1 MPIYYRHWSNRML
14 RRAPLGRG
22 VHDGTGL
29 NAIRLGLLK
38 GINATMTKF
47 WIKAAAI
54 TLALSMPGVVAA
66 QQSAAIQ
73 AAPITAAER
82 QQGTAATADITAEY
96 GGAYQGPQAQYAERV
111 GRRIAV
117 QSGLS
122 SNPGAFNVTLL
133 NSSVDNAFAIPGGYV
148 YVTRNLLAL
157 MNDEAELAAV
167 LGHEVGHVAA
177 RHSAKRQ
184 ETATRNSILGALG
197 QLLVGS
203 VAGNSGIGQLLTR
216 GIGTGAQLATLGFSR
231 SQETQADD
239 LGVNYLAGAGYD
251 PTALSTMLEDLAA
264 QNVLTQQIAGA
275 SSALPAWAS
284 THPDP
289 ASRVRRAQQQA
300 AKVSRPTRDRG
311 RAPFLAAI
319 DGMLYGDD
327 PKQGVIDGRN
337 FLYSPGRVAFSVPQ
351 GFAIAN
357 GARVVTISGDGGQ
370 AQFSSAPYNGDLPRY
385 VTSVLSQLGNN
396 STSSDAVRQTQVN
409 GIAAAY
415 TTVRAQSGQTE
426 VDATVFAY
434 APTRDRAYHFL
445 VIAPAGQGLGP
456 LEPLVASF
464 RNMTPVDAAAAKPRF
479 LRVVAVRSGDTQES
493 LASRMAF
500 PAYRIERF
508 RVLNRLSPGQPL
520 RPGDKIKIVTY

>member
-1 MPIYYRHWSNRML
+1 MS
-14 RRAPLGRG
+14 
-22 VHDGTGL
+22 
-29 NAIRLGLLK
+29 
-38 GINATMTKF
+38 KF
-47 WIKAAAI
+47 WVEASALA
-54 TLALSMPGVVAA
+54 LALSIPGASEA
-66 QQSAAIQ
+66 QSGAAIQ
-73 AAPITAAER
+73 AEPINAAER

-96 GGAYQGPQAQYAERV
+96 GGVYRGSQAQYAERV

-122 SNPGAFNVTLL
+122 SDPSAFNVTLL

-177 RHSAKRQ
+177 RHSAKR
-184 ETATRNSILGALG
+184 EKTATRNSILGALG

-203 VAGNSGIGQLLTR
+203 VAGNSQVGQLLTQ

-239 LGVNYLAGAGYD
+239 LGINYLAGAGYD
-251 PTALSTMLEDLAA
+251 PAALSTMLEDLAA
-264 QNVLTQQIAGA
+264 QNALTQQIAGA
-275 SSALPAWAS
+275 SSARPAWAS

-300 AKVSRPTRDRG
+300 AQVSRATGERG

-337 FLYSPGRVAFSVPQ
+337 FLYAPGRVAFSVPQ

-357 GARVVTISGDGGQ
+357 GARAVTISGDDGQ
-370 AQFSSAPYNGDLPRY
+370 AQFSTAPYDGDLPRY
-385 VTSVLSQLGNN
+385 VTRVLSQLGNI
-396 STSSDAVRQTQVN
+396 SASSDAVRQTQVN
-409 GIAAAY
+409 GIPAAY

-426 VDATVFAY
+426 IDATVFAY
-434 APTRDRAYHFL
+434 APSRDRAYHFL
-445 VIAPAGQGLGP
+445 VLAPAGQGLGQ
-456 LEPLVASF
+456 LESLVASF
-464 RNMTPVDAAAAKPRF
+464 RAMTSADTAAARPRY
-479 LRVVAVRSGDTQES
+479 LRVVAVRSGDTQET
-493 LASRMAF
+493 LAARMAF
-500 PAYRIERF
+500 SAYRLERF
-508 RVLNRLSPGQPL
+508 RVLNRLNPGQAM
-520 RPGDKIKIVTY
+520 RPGDKVKIVTY

>member
-1 MPIYYRHWSNRML
+1 MS
-14 RRAPLGRG
+14 
-22 VHDGTGL
+22 
-29 NAIRLGLLK
+29 
-38 GINATMTKF
+38 KF
-47 WIKAAAI
+47 WVEASALA
-54 TLALSMPGVVAA
+54 LALSIPGASEA
-66 QQSAAIQ
+66 QSGAAIQ
-73 AAPITAAER
+73 AEPINAAER

-96 GGAYQGPQAQYAERV
+96 GGVYRGSQAQYAERV

-122 SNPGAFNVTLL
+122 SDPSAFNVTLL

-177 RHSAKRQ
+177 RHSAKR
-184 ETATRNSILGALG
+184 EKTATRNSILGALG

-203 VAGNSGIGQLLTR
+203 VAGNSQVGQLLTR

-239 LGVNYLAGAGYD
+239 LGINYLAGAGYD
-251 PTALSTMLEDLAA
+251 PAALSTMLEDLAA
-264 QNVLTQQIAGA
+264 QNALTQQIAGA
-275 SSALPAWAS
+275 SSARPAWAS

-300 AKVSRPTRDRG
+300 AQVSRATGERG

-337 FLYSPGRVAFSVPQ
+337 FLYAPGRVAFSVPQ

-357 GARVVTISGDGGQ
+357 GARAVTISGDDGQ
-370 AQFSSAPYNGDLPRY
+370 TQFSTAPYDGDLPRY
-385 VTSVLSQLGNN
+385 VTRVLSQLGNI
-396 STSSDAVRQTQVN
+396 SASSDAVRQTQVN
-409 GIAAAY
+409 GIPAAY

-426 VDATVFAY
+426 IDATVFAY
-434 APTRDRAYHFL
+434 APSRDRAYHFL
-445 VIAPAGQGLGP
+445 VLAPAGQGLGQ
-456 LEPLVASF
+456 LESLVASF
-464 RNMTPVDAAAAKPRF
+464 RAMTSADTAAARPRY
-479 LRVVAVRSGDTQES
+479 LRVVAVRSGDTQET
-493 LASRMAF
+493 LAARMAF
-500 PAYRIERF
+500 SAYRLERF
-508 RVLNRLSPGQPL
+508 RVLNRLNPGQAM
-520 RPGDKIKIVTY
+520 RPGDKVKIVTY

>member
-1 MPIYYRHWSNRML
+1 MS
-14 RRAPLGRG
+14 
-22 VHDGTGL
+22 
-29 NAIRLGLLK
+29 
-38 GINATMTKF
+38 KF
-47 WIKAAAI
+47 WVEASALA
-54 TLALSMPGVVAA
+54 LALSIPGASEA
-66 QQSAAIQ
+66 QSGAAIQ
-73 AAPITAAER
+73 AEPINAAER

-96 GGAYQGPQAQYAERV
+96 GGVYRGSQAQYAERV

-122 SNPGAFNVTLL
+122 SDPSAFNVTLL

-177 RHSAKRQ
+177 RHSAKR
-184 ETATRNSILGALG
+184 EKTATRNSILGALG

-203 VAGNSGIGQLLTR
+203 VAGNSQVGQLLTQ

-239 LGVNYLAGAGYD
+239 LGINYLAGAGYA
-251 PTALSTMLEDLAA
+251 PAALSTMLEDLAA
-264 QNVLTQQIAGA
+264 QNALTQQIAGA
-275 SSALPAWAS
+275 SSARPAWAS

-300 AKVSRPTRDRG
+300 AQVSRATGERG

-337 FLYSPGRVAFSVPQ
+337 FLYAPGRVAFSVPQ

-357 GARVVTISGDGGQ
+357 GARAVTISGDDGQ
-370 AQFSSAPYNGDLPRY
+370 AQFSTAPYDGDLPRY
-385 VTSVLSQLGNN
+385 VTRVLSQLGNI
-396 STSSDAVRQTQVN
+396 SASSDAVRQTQVN
-409 GIAAAY
+409 GIPAAY

-426 VDATVFAY
+426 IDATVFAY
-434 APTRDRAYHFL
+434 APSRDRAYHFL
-445 VIAPAGQGLGP
+445 VLAPAGQGLGQ
-456 LEPLVASF
+456 LESLVASF
-464 RNMTPVDAAAAKPRF
+464 RAMTSADTAAARPRY
-479 LRVVAVRSGDTQES
+479 LRVVAVRSGDTQET
-493 LASRMAF
+493 LAARMAF
-500 PAYRIERF
+500 SAYRLERF
-508 RVLNRLSPGQPL
+508 RVLNRLNPGQAM
-520 RPGDKIKIVTY
+520 RPGDKVKIVTY

>member
-1 MPIYYRHWSNRML
+1 
-14 RRAPLGRG
+14 
-22 VHDGTGL
+22 
-29 NAIRLGLLK
+29 
-38 GINATMTKF
+38 MTKLWF
-47 WIKAAAI
+47 GASAVA
-54 TLALSMPGVVAA
+54 LALSLPGVVVA
-66 QQSAAIQ
+66 QSTSVAL

-82 QQGTAATADITAEY
+82 QQGTAATASIIAEY
-96 GGAYQGPQAQYAERV
+96 GGAYRGPQAQYAERV
-111 GRRIAV
+111 GRRVAV

-122 SNPGAFNVTLL
+122 SDPSAFNVTLL
-133 NSSVDNAFAIPGGYV
+133 NSAVDNAFAIPGGYV

-216 GIGTGAQLATLGFSR
+216 GIGTGAQLATLSFSR

-239 LGVNYLAGAGYD
+239 LGINYLAGAGYD
-251 PTALSTMLEDLAA
+251 PAALSTMLEDLAA
-264 QNVLTQQIAGA
+264 QNLLSQQIAGA

-300 AKVSRPTRDRG
+300 TQVGRATSDRG

-327 PKQGVIDGRN
+327 PKQGVIDGRI

-357 GARVVTISGDGGQ
+357 GARAVTISGEGGQ
-370 AQFSSAPYNGDLPRY
+370 AQFSTAPYNGNLSRY
-385 VTSVLSQLGNN
+385 VTSVLSQLGNS
-396 STSSDAVRQTQVN
+396 STSSAAVRETQVN
-409 GIAAAY
+409 GIPAAY

-426 VDATVFAY
+426 IDATVFAY
-434 APTRDRAYHFL
+434 APARDRAYHFL
-445 VIAPAGQGLGP
+445 VLAPAGQGLGA

-464 RNMTPVDAAAAKPRF
+464 RTMTPADTASAKPRF
-479 LRVVAVRSGDTQES
+479 LRVIAVRSGDTQES
-493 LASRMAF
+493 LAARMAF
-500 PAYRIERF
+500 PAYRLERF
-508 RVLNRLSPGQPL
+508 RVLNRLNPGQTL
-520 RPGDKIKIVTY
+520 RPGDKVKIVTY

>member
-1 MPIYYRHWSNRML
+1 MS
-14 RRAPLGRG
+14 
-22 VHDGTGL
+22 
-29 NAIRLGLLK
+29 
-38 GINATMTKF
+38 KF
-47 WIKAAAI
+47 WVEASALA
-54 TLALSMPGVVAA
+54 LALSIPGASEA
-66 QQSAAIQ
+66 QSGAAIQ
-73 AAPITAAER
+73 AEPINAAER

-96 GGAYQGPQAQYAERV
+96 GGVYRGSQAQYAERV

-122 SNPGAFNVTLL
+122 SDPSAFNVTLL

-177 RHSAKRQ
+177 RHSAKR
-184 ETATRNSILGALG
+184 EKTATRNSILGALG

-203 VAGNSGIGQLLTR
+203 VAGNSQVGQLLTR

-239 LGVNYLAGAGYD
+239 LGINYLAGAGYD
-251 PTALSTMLEDLAA
+251 PAALSTMLEDLAA
-264 QNVLTQQIAGA
+264 QNALTQQIAGA
-275 SSALPAWAS
+275 SSARPAWAS

-300 AKVSRPTRDRG
+300 AQVSRATGERG

-337 FLYSPGRVAFSVPQ
+337 FLYAPGRVAFSVPQ

-357 GARVVTISGDGGQ
+357 GARAVTISGDDGQ
-370 AQFSSAPYNGDLPRY
+370 AQFSTAPYDGDLPRY
-385 VTSVLSQLGNN
+385 VTRVLSQLGNI
-396 STSSDAVRQTQVN
+396 SASSDAVRQTQVN
-409 GIAAAY
+409 GIPAAY

-426 VDATVFAY
+426 IDATVFAY
-434 APTRDRAYHFL
+434 APSRDRAYHFL
-445 VIAPAGQGLGP
+445 VLAPAGQGLGQ
-456 LEPLVASF
+456 LESLVASF
-464 RNMTPVDAAAAKPRF
+464 RAMTSADTAAARPRY
-479 LRVVAVRSGDTQES
+479 LRVVAVRSGDTQET
-493 LASRMAF
+493 LAARMAF
-500 PAYRIERF
+500 SAYRLERF
-508 RVLNRLSPGQPL
+508 RVLNRLNPGQAM
-520 RPGDKIKIVTY
+520 RPGDKVKIVTY